1 MRIARRL
8 SRPATGRW
16 SFVQRVPVEL
26 RVVLDCRLIKRT
38 LRTKDLAQATCVRS
52 SVDRGVWGPLRFN
65 EQWQIESLGAV
76 ESIPA
81 Q

>member
-26 RVVLDCRLIKRT
+26 RVVLDFRLIKRN

-52 SVDRGVWGPLRFN
+52 SF
-65 EQWQIESLGAV
+65 SSAV
-76 ESIPA
+76 LDSSHS
-81 Q
+81 

>member
-26 RVVLDCRLIKRT
+26 RVVLECRLIKRT

-52 SVDRGVWGPLRFN
+52 SFHRLCSTLRT
-65 EQWQIESLGAV
+65 V
-76 ESIPA
+76 EGSTSGQA
-81 Q
+81 QQDGW